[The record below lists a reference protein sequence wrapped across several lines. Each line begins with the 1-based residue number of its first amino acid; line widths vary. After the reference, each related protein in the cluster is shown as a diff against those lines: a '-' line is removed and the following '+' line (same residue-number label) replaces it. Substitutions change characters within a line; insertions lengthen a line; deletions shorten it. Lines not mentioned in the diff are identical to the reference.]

1 MKKEIK
7 KQTQKTVKVSV
18 ETHEGL
24 RVLAFKKDVKINK
37 LVEIL
42 LREYVQK

>member
-1 MKKEIK
+1 MKQETK
-7 KQTQKTVKVSV
+7 KQTQKTVKVSP

-42 LREYVQK
+42 LKEYNKK